1 MAARHLSFYSS
12 GDNSPIDS
20 NPLVPCAAGIRY
32 IPKVQRPVLPPNLF
46 DCPCRLGDSCSD
58 IWCLYAGWNFGVRP
72 CASVNISRVW
82 GRHAPTRALRKL
94 TRGEEVKSRMGRKF
108 SKIENLWP
116 RDGSCSPR
124 QNQPSCS
131 PRQNYP
137 SCTRSHFVIQ
147 CSTKTPPAG
156 YHHCGD
162 SLPGVL

>member
-82 GRHAPTRALRKL
+82 GRHAPTRSLGKL
-94 TRGEEVKSRMGRKF
+94 ARVWKVKSRMDRKF
-108 SKIENLWP
+108 SRIENLWP
-116 RDGSCSPR
+116 RDGSCPLLL
-124 QNQPSCS
+124 
-131 PRQNYP
+131 
-137 SCTRSHFVIQ
+137 RSKRFINKCFRIVKAWKI
-147 CSTKTPPAG
+147 SRR
-156 YHHCGD
+156 D
-162 SLPGVL
+162 SAHVC